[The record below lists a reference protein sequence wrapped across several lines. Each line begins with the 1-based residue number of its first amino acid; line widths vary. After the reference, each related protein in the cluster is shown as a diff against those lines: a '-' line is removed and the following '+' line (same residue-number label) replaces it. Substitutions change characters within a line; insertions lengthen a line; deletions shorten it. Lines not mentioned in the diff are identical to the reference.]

1 MSPGHVYSMEI
12 RKVQVSGGS
21 SYIVSLPKN
30 WIRATNIKKNDPVG
44 VITQTDGTLLI
55 TPNIHG
61 QQVQKTKEFS
71 VDAGTD
77 QDFFLRCLIGAYISG
92 YNVIR
97 VRAKGRLPPFVTL
110 IVRDFTNMA
119 IGQEVIEETENSI
132 TLRDLLNPAEM
143 PFDNTIRRMVVILKG
158 RQEDAINALMTRN
171 SDLAANVIERD
182 TDIDRLH
189 WLIARQNH
197 LILSDVNLSR
207 KMNVPVRAAQDY
219 YLVSRIIERM
229 ADHGTRIAKNVRY
242 LISQENDEALYPEI
256 QAASSLSVDLFLRSI
271 DSFFDEEI
279 QKANTIIGQI
289 RGLEDRCRKI
299 STRAMGYEARVAMP
313 MVYITD
319 SLRRIGDYSA
329 DICETVINQVVGQED
344 PKKG

>member
-1 MSPGHVYSMEI
+1 MEI

-61 QQVQKTKEFS
+61 QQVQRTKES
-71 VDAGTD
+71 WVDAGTD

-92 YNVIR
+92 YSTIR
-97 VRAKGRLPPFVTL
+97 VRAKGRLPPFVTH

-132 TLRDLLNPAEM
+132 TLRDLLNPSEM
-143 PFDNTIRRMVVILKG
+143 PFDHTIRRMVVIVKG
-158 RQEDAINALMTRN
+158 RQEDAINALLTGN
-171 SDLAANVIERD
+171 IDLAGNVIERD

-197 LILSDVNLSR
+197 LILTDVNLSR
-207 KMNVPVRAAQDY
+207 KMGVPVQTAQDY
-219 YLVSRIIERM
+219 YLISRIIERM
-229 ADHGTRIAKNVRY
+229 ADHGTRIAKNIQY
-242 LISQENDEALYPEI
+242 LISQENDRALFPDV
-256 QAASSLSVDLFLRSI
+256 QAASHLSVDLFLRSI
-271 DSFFDEEI
+271 DAFFEEEI
-279 QKANTIIGQI
+279 VKANAIIGQVSA
-289 RGLEDRCRKI
+289 LENRCKQI
-299 STRAMGYEARVAMP
+299 SKKAMKYDARVAMP

-329 DICETVINQVVGQED
+329 DICENTINQVIGQED
-344 PKKG
+344 QKKS